1 MKKIISHCLLI
12 ACLTI
17 TACSNQT
24 TIKTDK
30 NNMQDWKTT
39 LEEKLPLLGHRN
51 WIVITDMAYPLQ
63 SNPGITTLMADESYH
78 QVVAKVNEM
87 IGKAPHVFAHIY
99 QDSEQERLSEQLAP
113 GWDKYKEQLQEAL
126 NPSDVTL
133 IPHEELIKKLDEA
146 AKLYQVVIIKTD
158 MTIPYTT
165 TFFELDCKYWD
176 ADREAAI
183 RK

>member
-1 MKKIISHCLLI
+1 
-12 ACLTI
+12 
-17 TACSNQT
+17 
-24 TIKTDK
+24 
-30 NNMQDWKTT
+30 
-39 LEEKLPLLGHRN
+39 
-51 WIVITDMAYPLQ
+51 
-63 SNPGITTLMADESYH
+63 
-78 QVVAKVNEM
+78 
-87 IGKAPHVFAHIY
+87 VFAHIY

-126 NPSDVTL
+126 NPSDVTM